1 MGANWF
7 ILSTTTDQPV
17 WREEYVFTT
26 KESIVS
32 CIFVNGNSFLELD
45 IYDLKI
51 YGAKVAKFVDKVK
64 EKLDAVI
71 SSRLLE
77 LDIFFWISTG
87 FGQIV
92 CHVQCSLCTR
102 HSTNNRSRLP
112 QPPAPQHSHPVPQ
125 FSQLNDCSD
134 NQTQYSGTKES
145 ETLRIIQ

>member
-71 SSRLLE
+71 SSRLLD

-112 QPPAPQHSHPVPQ
+112 QPPALQHSHPVPQ